1 MVVLWMLGILLALIL
16 LLLLLRVG
24 MVVSFGERTE
34 VTVKAGPVHLRLLP
48 RPEKK
53 KAEKKK
59 DKKEKAGEK
68 KDKPASEK
76 VKGSISRETISTAIP
91 VFWEALKKALAMT
104 RRRIKISP
112 LSVSVVIGGDDPADA
127 AILLGKAEA
136 VMWTVMPQLER
147 LVRMPDP
154 HIHLEGNFN
163 GGATKVEGT
172 VGASCL
178 VWDLTVIGLAAGV
191 PVLKWFLKF
200 QKGRVRKVKQ
210 SAENAE
216 ARARAAEQRL
226 HDAEQAKQTPQT
238 DARTP
243 TQTEEQTNEM
253 TDPKGTE

>member
-1 MVVLWMLGILLALIL
+1 MVVLWILGILLALIL

-59 DKKEKAGEK
+59 DKKEKAGDK

-76 VKGSISRETISTAIP
+76 VKESISRETISTAIP

-154 HIHLEGNFN
+154 HIHLEGDFN

-178 VWDLTVIGLAAGV
+178 VWDL
-191 PVLKWFLKF
+191 KWFLKF
-200 QKGRVRKVKQ
+200 QKGRVREVKQ

>member
-1 MVVLWMLGILLALIL
+1 
-16 LLLLLRVG
+16 
-24 MVVSFGERTE
+24 
-34 VTVKAGPVHLRLLP
+34 
-48 RPEKK
+48 
-53 KAEKKK
+53 
-59 DKKEKAGEK
+59 
-68 KDKPASEK
+68 
-76 VKGSISRETISTAIP
+76 
-91 VFWEALKKALAMT
+91 
-104 RRRIKISP
+104 
-112 LSVSVVIGGDDPADA
+112 
-127 AILLGKAEA
+127 
-136 VMWTVMPQLER
+136 MWTVMPQLER

-154 HIHLEGNFN
+154 HIHLEGDFN

-200 QKGRVRKVKQ
+200 QKGHVRKVKQ